1 VLIHSSRLELG
12 YLGRERKKE
21 TAELASGTGTAPG
34 IDCRG
39 GMVTCQVSFL
49 NFVMSK
55 IGQFFINSKIS
66 RTYTTTRGV
75 SPCGLAI
82 YIKRY
87 LKETEELQKFKYFT
101 MQKYSLQK
109 IL

>member
-1 VLIHSSRLELG
+1 
-12 YLGRERKKE
+12 LGRERKKE
-21 TAELASGTGTAPG
+21 TAELASGTGPG

-55 IGQFFINSKIS
+55 IGQFSINSKIS
-66 RTYTTTRGV
+66 RTYTRARGV

-87 LKETEELQKFKYFT
+87 LKEKEEL
-101 MQKYSLQK
+101 
-109 IL
+109 

>member
-1 VLIHSSRLELG
+1 
-12 YLGRERKKE
+12 LGRERKKE
-21 TAELASGTGTAPG
+21 TAELASGTGTGPG

-55 IGQFFINSKIS
+55 IGQFFINSRI
-66 RTYTTTRGV
+66 RTYTRARGV
-75 SPCGLAI
+75 SPCSLAI

-87 LKETEELQKFKYFT
+87 LKEKEEL
-101 MQKYSLQK
+101 
-109 IL
+109 